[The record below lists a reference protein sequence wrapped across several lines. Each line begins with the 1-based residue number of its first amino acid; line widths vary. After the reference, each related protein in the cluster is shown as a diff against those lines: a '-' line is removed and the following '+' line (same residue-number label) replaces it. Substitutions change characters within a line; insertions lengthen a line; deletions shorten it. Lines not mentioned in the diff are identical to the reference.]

1 MTYYPPPPPRQRSV
15 TGTVLKVLGV
25 LAAVAL
31 GLVLLSV
38 IAFVVLL
45 QLT

>member
-1 MTYYPPPPPRQRSV
+1 MSMYPPPAPRPRSV

-25 LAAVAL
+25 LFLVFVGLCVL
-31 GLVLLSV
+31 GLVG
-38 IAFVVLL
+38 AVVLL